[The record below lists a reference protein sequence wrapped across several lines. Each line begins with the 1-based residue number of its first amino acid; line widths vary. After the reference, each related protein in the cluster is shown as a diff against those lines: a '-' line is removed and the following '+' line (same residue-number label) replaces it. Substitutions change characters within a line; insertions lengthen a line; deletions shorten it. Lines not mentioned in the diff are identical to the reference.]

1 MADVIQTA
9 GSFQA
14 VMFSVLSPAAFTCA
28 NDIDL
33 PDNVLDA
40 LSQLYWSERY
50 PAACG

>member
-1 MADVIQTA
+1 MSKVIQTA
-9 GSFQA
+9 EFFRFL
-14 VMFSVLSPAAFTCA
+14 MFPVASPAASTCA

-33 PDNVLDA
+33 PDSVLDA

>member
-1 MADVIQTA
+1 M
-9 GSFQA
+9 SNLH
-14 VMFSVLSPAAFTCA
+14 LSNIRMLLPETWEVSTRD

-33 PDNVLDA
+33 PDGILDA